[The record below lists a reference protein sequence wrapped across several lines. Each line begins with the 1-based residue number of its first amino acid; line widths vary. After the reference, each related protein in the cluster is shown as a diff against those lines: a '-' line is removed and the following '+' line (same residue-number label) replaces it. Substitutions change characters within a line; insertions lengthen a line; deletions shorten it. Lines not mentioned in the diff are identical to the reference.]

1 MESLTTAAEQAA
13 TSKLIDDHC
22 TCGESITIELNAS
35 YATRKDGKRPF
46 YRDSDY
52 PERSNQLRCRKCLE
66 WIADTVPAAAYET
79 TTKEQA

>member
-1 MESLTTAAEQAA
+1 MNNQT
-13 TSKLIDDHC
+13 LIDDHC
-22 TCGESITIELNAS
+22 TCGEAITIELNAS

-46 YRDSDY
+46 YQDSDY